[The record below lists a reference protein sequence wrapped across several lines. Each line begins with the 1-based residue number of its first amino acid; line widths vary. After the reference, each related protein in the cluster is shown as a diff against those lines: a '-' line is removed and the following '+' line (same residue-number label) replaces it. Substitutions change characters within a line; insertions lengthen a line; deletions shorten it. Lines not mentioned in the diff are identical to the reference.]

1 MGELNNKILELENK
15 HSVINAELNKA
26 YKYLESYKKYTP
38 SNDADKLKLEESIK
52 LTNDYIDR
60 TTVRLNEVTDELIK
74 LNNKK
79 KYLENSKSGG
89 YSFSKVIAK
98 KFDDKIAELNKE
110 KDNILRFT
118 NVNQGTVLTG
128 LYKEKLKKLDDK
140 IIKFSERR
148 DELVVLHMYDEMGID
163 IANKEEELKKLYD
176 RIIANNKLSKQGS
189 IIDRTVIGTI
199 NEADKVKYNLLDKQ
213 IKALKKLQDVS
224 ASTMV
229 TFGEFNKSK

>member
-1 MGELNNKILELENK
+1 MDELNKKILELENK
-15 HSVINAELNKA
+15 HSVINTELNKA

-38 SNDADKLKLEESIK
+38 SSDADKLKLEESIK

-60 TTVRLNEVTDELIK
+60 TTARLNEVTDELVK

-79 KYLENSKSGG
+79 KYLENSKSRG

-118 NVNQGTVLTG
+118 KVKQGTVLTG

-148 DELVVLHMYDEMGID
+148 DELVILHMYDEMGID
-163 IANKEEELKKLYD
+163 IANKEEELKKYM
-176 RIIANNKLSKQGS
+176 I
-189 IIDRTVIGTI
+189 
-199 NEADKVKYNLLDKQ
+199 E
-213 IKALKKLQDVS
+213 
-224 ASTMV
+224 
-229 TFGEFNKSK
+229 

>member
-1 MGELNNKILELENK
+1 MDELNNKILELENK

-38 SNDADKLKLEESIK
+38 SSDADKLKLEESIK

-60 TTVRLNEVTDELIK
+60 ATARLDEVTNELVK

-79 KYLENSKSGG
+79 KYLENSKNDG
-89 YSFSKVIAK
+89 YSFSKVIAR

-118 NVNQGTVLTG
+118 KVKQGTVLTG

-163 IANKEEELKKLYD
+163 IANKEELKKIYD
-176 RIIANNKLSKQGS
+176 RIIVNNKLSQQGS

-213 IKALKKLQDVS
+213 IKALKKFQDVS

-229 TFGEFNKSK
+229 TFGEFNISK